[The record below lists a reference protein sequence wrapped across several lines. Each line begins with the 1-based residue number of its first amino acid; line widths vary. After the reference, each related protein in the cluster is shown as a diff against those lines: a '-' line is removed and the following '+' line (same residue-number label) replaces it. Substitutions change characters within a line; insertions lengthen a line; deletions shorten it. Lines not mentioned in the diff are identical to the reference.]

1 MREQLLREFQ
11 TRVIEARRILDGLTL
26 AAGRD
31 DNAVSIAASRKAI
44 AESRELLQEPGLVS
58 RRPARE

>member
-26 AAGRD
+26 AASRD

-44 AESRELLQEPGLVS
+44 AESRGLLQEPGLVT